1 MLLSLTVTLA
11 ELRAGL
17 TGAGLLEGGTTVSAA
32 TLRRQACDA
41 LIVPAVMGGPSE
53 VLDLGRARRLHSP
66 AQRRAIILR
75 DRACIA
81 PGCDRPPRDCHVHHD
96 PPWEAGGPT
105 DTEHGFLTCE
115 FHHQRIH
122 QQGWTI
128 RLAANGYPE
137 LIPPKTID
145 PKQRPRQHARFQ
157 LLNPP
162 RRC

>member
-1 MLLSLTVTLA
+1 M
-11 ELRAGL
+11 
-17 TGAGLLEGGTTVSAA
+17 
-32 TLRRQACDA
+32 
-41 LIVPAVMGGPSE
+41 IVPAVMGGPSE

-81 PGCDRPPRDCHVHHD
+81 PGCHRPPRDCHVHHD

-105 DTEHGFLTCE
+105 DIEHGFLTCE

-145 PKQRPRQHARFQ
+145 PQQRPRQHARFL